1 MGVMGGA
8 GTWTD
13 GDGAHGVGRACLPR
27 RLLLPPLHRARGLAA
42 VAQQRARRAPARCDQ
57 QIRTRAR
64 AKWTRGWSPPG
75 ACPRSPVS
83 AQRTPLWMIGEAVC
97 HRLNVPARAPPQ
109 EPPASRFTLNLDAL
123 SHGRSLASSAG
134 MHPEPALARH
144 VPRVASRPGCPSGRS
159 MLPADLLVVT
169 PDAASRSTQER
180 QRSGYDMCHCLHA
193 QKLLRAQTLLRCLH
207 SPRTDRAH
215 ATSASSM
222 SPAGPRGLSF
232 SRARSLSLTLS
243 LSRSLSRA
251 LSLARSLSLARASK
265 LLRPLSASLARYHIF
280 LARARSLCVTH

>member
-1 MGVMGGA
+1 MRVSCRQQPARLGGQLFVEGSPHIQVLVVSCESFAAHTHTYAYTCMGIMGWA

-57 QIRTRAR
+57 QIRARAR

-97 HRLNVPARAPPQ
+97 HRLNVPAPPQ

-144 VPRVASRPGCPSGRS
+144 VPRVAGRPGCPSGRS
-159 MLPADLLVVT
+159 MSPADLLVVT

-180 QRSGYDMCHCLHA
+180 QRSMTCVTVCMRRNCSRRRLFSAVCTRRGPTEPTPL
-193 QKLLRAQTLLRCLH
+193 QPRACRLQDLEV
-207 SPRTDRAH
+207 SP
-215 ATSASSM
+215 
-222 SPAGPRGLSF
+222 
-232 SRARSLSLTLS
+232 SRARA
-243 LSRSLSRA
+243 LSR
-251 LSLARSLSLARASK
+251 
-265 LLRPLSASLARYHIF
+265 
-280 LARARSLCVTH
+280 